1 VPTIR
6 FQLGKIP
13 VRIAPSFLLVAVV
26 FGLSGMLSG
35 NPAILVAWVVIVFV
49 SVLLHE
55 LGHATVGLA
64 FGLEPRIELHGMGG
78 TTSWSS
84 ARPLSTGRRILIS
97 LAGPGAGFVLAAIVY
112 FGLGPGVFPKTP
124 LGTFAYQNL
133 LFVNFVWGVAN
144 LAPMLPLDG
153 GNVMMQALNAVT
165 GGRGE
170 RPARIVSI
178 VVAALAAPA
187 GLLLMGNW
195 WAALLALSFVGVNV
209 RGLQDLAARE
219 QDATMRPALDQAH
232 AALRANDGARVV
244 ALARPVALGAKGA
257 AMRAEAL
264 QLVAFG
270 FLLEGRVPDA
280 DAAVAALPSDVV
292 VDPALI
298 ELRSR
303 FAR

>member
-1 VPTIR
+1 MPTLR

-13 VRIAPSFLLVAVV
+13 VAIAPSFLIVAVV
-26 FGLSGMLSG
+26 FGLMGALEG
-35 NPAILVAWVVIVFV
+35 NPAILVAWIAIVFV

-55 LGHATVGLA
+55 LGHATMGLA
-64 FGLEPRIELHGMGG
+64 FGLEPRIELHGLGG

-112 FGLGPGVFPKTP
+112 FALGPGVFPATP
-124 LGTFAYQNL
+124 LGTFAYDNL
-133 LFVNFVWGVAN
+133 LWVNFAWGLAN

-153 GNVMMQALNAVT
+153 GNVMMQALNALT

-170 RPARIVSI
+170 RPARYVSI
-178 VVAALAAPA
+178 GVAALAVPA
-187 GLLLMGNW
+187 GLLLFSNW
-195 WAALLALSFVGVNV
+195 WAAFLALSFVGMNV
-209 RGLQDLAARE
+209 RGLRDLAARE
-219 QDATMRPALDQAH
+219 HDATMRPALDQAR
-232 AALRANDGARVV
+232 AALRANDGARVL
-244 ALARPVALGAKGA
+244 ALARPVALGAQGA
-257 AMRAEAL
+257 ATRAEAL

-280 DAAVAALPSDVV
+280 DAAVAALPTDFT